1 MSLLPVKQ
9 KSCPRRNENL
19 SSTFIL
25 SKHATL
31 RMAQRNISLRDLEY
45 VLKHG
50 EHIYRT
56 GVAIYILRKRD
67 ILQRDRKTSK
77 ITRLEG
83 TVVLTGFLQD
93 GTREIITIYRNKSAH
108 KEIRSKA
115 KYDKRSRYRTNR
127 DLSLNEWLLLAES
140 IASLVNGQR
149 NDAQKGQPVH
159 KMDIDP
165 KTRGGIL
172 FENGESRGN
181 SLW

>member
-1 MSLLPVKQ
+1 
-9 KSCPRRNENL
+9 
-19 SSTFIL
+19 
-25 SKHATL
+25 
-31 RMAQRNISLRDLEY
+31 MAQRNISLRDLEY

-127 DLSLNEWLLLAES
+127 DLSLNE
-140 IASLVNGQR
+140 
-149 NDAQKGQPVH
+149 
-159 KMDIDP
+159 
-165 KTRGGIL
+165 
-172 FENGESRGN
+172 
-181 SLW
+181 